1 MGREAMSKK
10 LGQIIARAWSDAD
23 FKARLLANPAETL
36 QAAGVEVP
44 AGVKV
49 KAVENTNEQF
59 YLVIPQKPD
68 DLSEE
73 QLSNVAGGYNPGDLC
88 DPCQFG
94 SHGPQGGGY
103 PPARP

>member
-1 MGREAMSKK
+1 MDREEMNKK
-10 LGQIIARAWSDAD
+10 MGQIFARAWSDAD

-36 QAAGVEVP
+36 RAAGIELP

-49 KAVENTNEQF
+49 KAVENTDEQF

-73 QLSNVAGGYNPGDLC
+73 QLDHVAGGYCSGSGYCSNCYCCIASAGCFC
-88 DPCQFG
+88 D
-94 SHGPQGGGY
+94 
-103 PPARP
+103 